1 MKDYASRNFEFSED
15 RRQDKVPIPW
25 WVVIVALIAMAV
37 IYAVW
42 HRVQQKSM
50 ALLPVAT
57 TAPAPAQAPA
67 RPATATA
74 KPAAPTPVKFD
85 FYQMLT
91 ENPSGSKKAAVAES
105 HVAAAPPT
113 TTTSAVS
120 TPATNDSAPAAT
132 PTSTDNRYYLQVG
145 VHRTK
150 AEALQQKANLIL
162 SEVSPKLIKVLGS
175 NGRYR
180 VIIGP
185 YDNLDSAT
193 SERSDLRQNNINSS
207 LIKDLKK

>member
-1 MKDYASRNFEFSED
+1 MRN
-15 RRQDKVPIPW
+15 
-25 WVVIVALIAMAV
+25 
-37 IYAVW
+37 
-42 HRVQQKSM
+42 
-50 ALLPVAT
+50 LL
-57 TAPAPAQAPA
+57 TA
-67 RPATATA
+67 RS
-74 KPAAPTPVKFD
+74 AAGRAH
-85 FYQMLT
+85 
-91 ENPSGSKKAAVAES
+91 S
-105 HVAAAPPT
+105 
-113 TTTSAVS
+113 
-120 TPATNDSAPAAT
+120 
-132 PTSTDNRYYLQVG
+132 YLQVG

-207 LIKDLKK
+207 LMKDLKK

>member
-1 MKDYASRNFEFSED
+1 
-15 RRQDKVPIPW
+15 
-25 WVVIVALIAMAV
+25 
-37 IYAVW
+37 
-42 HRVQQKSM
+42 
-50 ALLPVAT
+50 
-57 TAPAPAQAPA
+57 
-67 RPATATA
+67 
-74 KPAAPTPVKFD
+74 
-85 FYQMLT
+85 
-91 ENPSGSKKAAVAES
+91 
-105 HVAAAPPT
+105 VAAAPPTT

-162 SEVSPKLIKVLGS
+162 SEVSPKLVKVLGG

-185 YDNLDSAT
+185 YDNLDSAV

-207 LIKDLKK
+207 LMKDLKK